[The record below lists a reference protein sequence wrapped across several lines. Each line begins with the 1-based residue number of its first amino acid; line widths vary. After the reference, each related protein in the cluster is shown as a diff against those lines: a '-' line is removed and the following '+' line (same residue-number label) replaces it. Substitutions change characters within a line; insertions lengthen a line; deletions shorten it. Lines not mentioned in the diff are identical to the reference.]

1 MAYCINI
8 GLYVATKNV
17 KNVEMFKV
25 IVLNLQTK
33 KATYWGRVNVAAKES
48 RIQELLVERTEAKH
62 HVNFQEPLNKFLRAR
77 MIAGIDSEL
86 FHKKLTTNLKFESII
101 YRHLNRLSNHFHI
114 EFLN

>member
-8 GLYVATKNV
+8 GLHVATKNV
-17 KNVEMFKV
+17 KNVAMFKV

-33 KATYWGRVNVAAKES
+33 KATYWGRVNVAAKRS

-77 MIAGIDSEL
+77 MIARIFIFIS
-86 FHKKLTTNLKFESII
+86 
-101 YRHLNRLSNHFHI
+101 
-114 EFLN
+114 